1 MTTVFVT
8 NRSTEGLEDGYA
20 GTRYT
25 FARGNTVEIPVDA
38 ARHIFG
44 HGDDNKEP
52 YLIRLGWTVTRN
64 DLPEAIER
72 LSKFEILEAAPM
84 KHHSL
89 SPVVQQVP
97 LPARRGGGKPAL
109 ASA

>member
-8 NRSTEGLEDGYA
+8 NRSDQELEDGYA
-20 GTRYT
+20 GTRYK
-25 FARGNTVEIPVDA
+25 FAPGKTVEIPVEA
-38 ARHIFG
+38 AKHIFG
-44 HGDDNKEP
+44 HGDEDKEP

-64 DLPEAIER
+64 DLPDARAR
-72 LSKFEILEAAPM
+72 LAKFDILDTAPT